1 MAVSEQ
7 PSNRVLAAIALR
19 WDAAPR
25 NDFGALA
32 GIVGILAGEVG
43 AAIFVSLS
51 YLSVKHGGTPSMLVR
66 DATGLVGL
74 WVGFVA
80 TALLAGP
87 IERRREP
94 LRRKLVGDL
103 GFSFRWADLPIGVL
117 AGILGQYVLVFLLEL
132 PLYPFV
138 PHLFKRLGA
147 PARSLTNG
155 ESGLALALLG
165 VLVCVGS
172 PLVEELFFRGLFL
185 RGLLGKARGDLGWR
199 AVPAVLG
206 SAVLSGVVFGLVH
219 FEALQLLAL
228 SGFGVLLALLA
239 CTTGRLGAGI
249 VAHITFNTVTFVAL
263 ATNH

>member
-1 MAVSEQ
+1 MATSERAW
-7 PSNRVLAAIALR
+7 NRALHAITLR
-19 WDAAPR
+19 WEAAPR
-25 NDFGALA
+25 NDFGGLA
-32 GIVGILAGEVG
+32 GVVGILAGEVT
-43 AAIFVSLS
+43 AAIVLSLS
-51 YLSVKHGGTPSMLVR
+51 YLTVKHGETPSMVVR
-66 DATGLVGL
+66 DAAGLIGL
-74 WVGFVA
+74 WIGFVA

-87 IERRREP
+87 PERRRRP
-94 LRRKLVGDL
+94 VRDRLVGDL
-103 GFSFRWADLPIGVL
+103 GFRFRWVDLPIGIA
-117 AGILGQYVLVFLLEL
+117 AGLLGQYVLVLVLEL

-147 PARSLTNG
+147 PARSLTAG
-155 ESGLALALLG
+155 ESGMALALLG

-185 RGLLGKARGDLGWR
+185 RGLLGTARGRLGWR

-219 FEALQLLAL
+219 FEALQLIAL
-228 SGFGVLLALLA
+228 SGFGVLLALMA